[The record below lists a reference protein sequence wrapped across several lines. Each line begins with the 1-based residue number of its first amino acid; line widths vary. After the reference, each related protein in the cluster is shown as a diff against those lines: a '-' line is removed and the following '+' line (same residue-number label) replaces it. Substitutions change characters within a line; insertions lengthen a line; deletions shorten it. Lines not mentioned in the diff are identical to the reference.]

1 VFVVD
6 YLWNSFLHEK
16 KNYWPQILV
25 SGKIVGT
32 FWDNFWDKDFGK

>member
-1 VFVVD
+1 M
-6 YLWNSFLHEK
+6 K
-16 KNYWPQILV
+16 KKVIGHKNLV